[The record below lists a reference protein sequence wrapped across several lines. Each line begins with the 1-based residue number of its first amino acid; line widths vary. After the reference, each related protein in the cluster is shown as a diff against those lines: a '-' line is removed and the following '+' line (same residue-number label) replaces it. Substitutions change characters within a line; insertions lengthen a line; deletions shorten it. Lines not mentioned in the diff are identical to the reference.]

1 MVAFVTHLCEVAL
14 AEIGQ
19 LRPRTFSLQK
29 IVEIT
34 HYNMNRIRVV
44 WSKVWA
50 VLARFFNAVR
60 LLRLSFAHVVR

>member
-1 MVAFVTHLCEVAL
+1 VVAFVTHLCDVSL
-14 AEIGQ
+14 AEIAQ
-19 LRPRTFSLQK
+19 PQPRTFSLQK

-50 VLARFFNAVR
+50 VLAKFFHAVR
-60 LLRLSFAHVVR
+60 LSLSLCVCV